1 MVPGH
6 EIPAWFKILKPGT
19 YEIPCAEL
27 CGFGHSGMRG
37 WLHVHTQAEYEAW
50 ARENKATPVGAAAAK
65 AS

>member
-1 MVPGH
+1 
-6 EIPAWFKILKPGT
+6 
-19 YEIPCAEL
+19 
-27 CGFGHSGMRG
+27 MRG